1 MINLMQRY
9 EKKYLLTFEQAENL
23 KAFLST
29 KISLDIHHIG
39 HEPYHIH
46 SYYFDNSDHKIVKM
60 SMESPAY
67 KEKIRLRIYGKDNH
81 MIFIETKKKFLG
93 QSYKYRKSIDKDVA
107 QNILNL
113 DYKDIMSDSID
124 DRRMY
129 DMILQYNLKP
139 HIELDYDRLAY
150 ENSMEGIRVTF
161 DTNLSYKYVS
171 QSKSTKLFEDYVIL
185 EVKCHR
191 AFPMW
196 MSKYLSEQR
205 LHHQSLSKYGASY
218 THYTK
223 GALDVINY

>member
-9 EKKYLLTFEQAENL
+9 EKKYLLSHEQAENL
-23 KAFLST
+23 KAFLSN
-29 KISLDIHHIG
+29 KISLDRHHIG
-39 HEPYHIH
+39 NEPYHIH
-46 SYYFDNSDHKIVKM
+46 TYYFDNNDHKIVKM

-67 KEKIRLRIYGKDNH
+67 KEKIRLRIYGNENP
-81 MIFIETKKKFLG
+81 MMFIETKKKFLG
-93 QSYKYRKSIDKDVA
+93 QSYKYRKSIDKDIA

-129 DMILQYNLKP
+129 DMIVQYNLRP
-139 HIELDYDRLAY
+139 HIELHYDRLAY
-150 ENSMEGIRVTF
+150 ENAMEGIRVTF
-161 DTNLSYKYVS
+161 DTNLNYKYLN
-171 QSKSTKLFEDYVIL
+171 QSKSIKLFEDYVIL

-196 MSKYLSEQR
+196 ISSYLSEQR
-205 LHHQSLSKYGASY
+205 LHHQSLSKYALSY

>member
-1 MINLMQRY
+1 MQRY
-9 EKKYLLTFEQAENL
+9 EKKYLLTFEQAEKL
-23 KAFLST
+23 KSFLSA
-29 KISLDIHHIG
+29 KISLDVHHVG
-39 HEPYHIH
+39 DEPYHIH
-46 SYYFDNSDHKIVKM
+46 SYYFDNSDHKIIKM
-60 SMESPAY
+60 SMESPAF
-67 KEKIRLRIYGKDNH
+67 KEKIRLRIYGNENP
-81 MIFIETKKKFLG
+81 MMFIETKKKFLG

-113 DYKDIMSDSID
+113 DFKDIDSDSID

-139 HIELDYDRLAY
+139 HIELHYDRLAF
-150 ENSMEGIRVTF
+150 ENAMEGIRVTF

-171 QSKSTKLFEDYVIL
+171 QSKSTKLFGDYVIL

-196 MSKYLSEQR
+196 ISKYLSEQR
-205 LHHQSLSKYGASY
+205 LHHQSLSKYGSSY